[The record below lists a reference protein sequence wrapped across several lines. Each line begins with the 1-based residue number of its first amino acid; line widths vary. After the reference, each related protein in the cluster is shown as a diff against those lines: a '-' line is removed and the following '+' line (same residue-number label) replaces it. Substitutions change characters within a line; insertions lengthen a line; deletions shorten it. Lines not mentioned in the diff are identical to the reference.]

1 MIRASSQ
8 NDRGGLVTFLFK
20 SLTIKAR
27 IALIS
32 VVFVAGL
39 AVIGGAYIV
48 GSRNVAAAFADA
60 KAYAD
65 LQVKAG
71 KIAETAVGLKGVARD
86 VRYQHESIQLNKFA
100 DGLAGLS
107 RLVDALVGA
116 PRGEAVAKQISDL
129 KIQISAIAK
138 QFDAVQNLQKPLG
151 DSGSGGIA
159 DRAESTGA
167 SLVNMLKS
175 NIADQ
180 DTIDAERLLAAAHAM
195 RRAQAEYARTFDD
208 SLLGEWEVG
217 YGKFDST
224 LKNAEF
230 DAVTKRLVSSTF
242 KDYAKSFKAASA
254 AEGDYMRAAERVSGG
269 LDLIAPVLEDLD
281 ARASEA
287 AAAAGAR
294 LAASEALIKKII
306 FAAMLLA
313 LAGGLTAAIV
323 VARTT
328 ARPLAQLRDAMLRLA
343 QGDLAIEAPALGR
356 ADEIGQ
362 MAKAV
367 QSFKDAAL
375 DRERLEREAAAQR
388 EAAEAERQSR
398 EAERAAR
405 EEEQRRVV
413 AAVAEGHER
422 LAEGNLTF
430 RIEAAFPPAYQK
442 MKDDFNAAI
451 AQMQKTMSVI
461 SATTNGIRA
470 NAGEVSQASDD
481 LSRRT
486 EQQAASLEESAAA
499 LSEITATVKK
509 AAEGANLASQAVAAA
524 DGDAKKGAEV
534 VRQAIAA
541 MDAIAKS
548 AVKINQ
554 IIGVIDEIAFQTNLL
569 ALNAGVEAARA
580 GDTGRGFAVVAAE
593 VRALAQRSAEAAK
606 EIKGLI
612 SASTTQVNEG
622 VKLVG
627 QSGQS
632 LERVMAQV
640 ADLNAI
646 ILQIAEG
653 ARAQAAG
660 LEEVNAAISQMDKM
674 TQQNAAMV
682 EETTATS
689 HSLSQETS
697 DLSSLVGAFQVG
709 DGGEEPDLRRRLQSA
724 VPHAF
729 RNGAAGQPRA
739 HAAAASVR
747 PRGPTLVTSH

>member
-1 MIRASSQ
+1 VS
-8 NDRGGLVTFLFK
+8 FLFK

-48 GSRNVAAAFADA
+48 GSRNVAEAFADA
-60 KAYAD
+60 KAYAE

-71 KIAETAVGLKGVARD
+71 HIAETAVGLKGVARD
-86 VRYQHESIQLNKFA
+86 VRYEHESIQLKKFA
-100 DGLAGLS
+100 DGLAELS
-107 RLVDALVGA
+107 SLVDALAAA
-116 PRGEAVAKQISDL
+116 PRGEAVGKQISDL
-129 KIQISAIAK
+129 KVQIEAIGK
-138 QFDAVQNLQKPLG
+138 QFEAVQSLQKPIG
-151 DSGSGGIA
+151 DSGSGGIG

-175 NIADQ
+175 NISDQ
-180 DTIDAERLLAAAHAM
+180 DSIEAERLLAAANAM
-195 RRAQAEYARTFDD
+195 RRAQAEYERTFDE
-208 SLLGEWEVG
+208 SLTGEWEVG
-217 YGKFDST
+217 FGRFDTT
-224 LKNAEF
+224 LKTAEM
-230 DAVTKRLVSSTF
+230 DGVTKRLVGSTF
-242 KDYAKSFKAASA
+242 KDYVKSFKAASA
-254 AEGDYMRAAERVSGG
+254 AEADYMRAAERVSGG
-269 LDLIAPVLEDLD
+269 LDLIAPVLDDLN
-281 ARASEA
+281 AKA
-287 AAAAGAR
+287 AQQAVAAGAR
-294 LAASEALIKKII
+294 LAASQALTKEII

-313 LAGGLTAAIV
+313 LLGGLTTALI

-328 ARPLAQLRDAMLRLA
+328 AKPLGQLRDAMLGLA
-343 QGDLAIEAPALGR
+343 EGDLSGDIPSLGR

-362 MAKAV
+362 MARAV
-367 QSFKDAAL
+367 ETFKDAAL
-375 DRERLEREAAAQR
+375 DRDRLEQETRTQR
-388 EAAEAERQSR
+388 EATEAERRSN
-398 EAERAAR
+398 EAERRAR
-405 EEEQRRVV
+405 EEEQQRVV
-413 AAVAEGHER
+413 TIIARGNEQ
-422 LAEGNLTF
+422 LANGNLTF
-430 RIEAAFPPAYQK
+430 RLDEAFPPAYQK

-451 AQMQKTMSVI
+451 AQMQETMSII
-461 SATTNGIRA
+461 STTTQGIRA

-499 LSEITATVKK
+499 LGEITATVKK

-524 DGDAKKGAEV
+524 DSDAKKGAEV
-534 VRQAIAA
+534 VRQAVAA
-541 MDAIAKS
+541 MDGISKS

-612 SASTTQVNEG
+612 SHSTSQVNEG

-627 QSGQS
+627 QSGKS

-646 ILQIAEG
+646 IVEIAAG
-653 ARAQAAG
+653 AKAQARG

-682 EETTATS
+682 EETSATS

-697 DLSSLVGAFQVG
+697 DLSSLIGSFQVG
-709 DGGEEPDLRRRLQSA
+709 DGAAATAEEADLRHQLQDVA
-724 VPHAF
+724 PHAF
-729 RNGAAGQPRA
+729 KQGHGANVRSINPA
-739 HAAAASVR
+739 R
-747 PRGPTLVTSH
+747 PRGPTLVSSH